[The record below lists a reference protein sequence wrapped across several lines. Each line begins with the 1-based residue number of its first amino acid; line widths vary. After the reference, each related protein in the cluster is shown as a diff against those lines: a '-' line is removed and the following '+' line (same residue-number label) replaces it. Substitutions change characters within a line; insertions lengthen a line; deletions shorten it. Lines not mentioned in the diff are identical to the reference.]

1 MPGLLNDYTAVHK
14 VNGLRYFIL
23 ETNTNSVVWS
33 LKWIVLPP
41 RYWEQE
47 GVKYLENI
55 VSFILSVM
63 ASVIAYYICKWLDGE
78 E

>member
-23 ETNTNSVVWS
+23 EANTNSVVWS

-41 RYWEQE
+41 RYWEQ
-47 GVKYLENI
+47 GGGALFGKHIVIYSNI
-55 VSFILSVM
+55 TIPH
-63 ASVIAYYICKWLDGE
+63 I
-78 E
+78 